1 MNIAR
6 GKFTLTMEVEFVMA
20 ADVSGPGPAQT
31 GEGQAGGEAAQG
43 RPTSAE
49 RSDNTSGT
57 AGVPAA
63 AADNNTA
70 EVHMDDDSNVNN
82 AADDVEEILLEPV
95 EDGAALP
102 VDGVTDD
109 VVAGQ
114 EQAAEGRPPQQ
125 LLDDVNDVPLPN
137 PGLQMWAR
145 VRRRLDNWDQS
156 CTEEN
161 CGRCFIKTLTKELL
175 AMMEVDEE
183 QL

>member
-63 AADNNTA
+63 ADDNTA
-70 EVHMDDDSNVNN
+70 ELPMDDDSNVNN

-161 CGRCFIKTLTKELL
+161 CGRCFIKTLTRELL
-175 AMMEVDEE
+175 TVMEVDEE
-183 QL
+183 QF